1 MKDVSDKNFGVII
14 AFLLPGFLLLWGL
27 SNSIESIARLLASS
41 SDKDAPSV
49 GGFLYATLAS
59 LSLGLLLSA
68 ARWLIVDH
76 LLGWIGVR
84 DPGLIYENLK
94 DKDRYAAF
102 LGVVE
107 NHYRYYQYYAN
118 TLVAILVAFGVHLMF
133 GKQPA
138 TISVWI
144 AVLAV
149 SAALFLG
156 ARDSLKKYYS
166 RAHSVLL

>member
-1 MKDVSDKNFGVII
+1 MKEMSENNFGVII

-27 SNSIESIARLLASS
+27 SISFESIARLLASS
-41 SDKDAPSV
+41 TDKDAPSV

-76 LLGWIGVR
+76 LLVLFGVI
-84 DPGLIYENLK
+84 DPGLNYENLK

-107 NHYRYYQYYAN
+107 NHYSYYQYYSN
-118 TLVAILVAFGVHLMF
+118 TLVAIIIAFAAHVVF

-144 AVLAV
+144 VVIAV
-149 SAALFLG
+149 SVALFLG
-156 ARDSLKKYYS
+156 ARDSLKKYYT
-166 RAHSVLL
+166 RAQLVLK